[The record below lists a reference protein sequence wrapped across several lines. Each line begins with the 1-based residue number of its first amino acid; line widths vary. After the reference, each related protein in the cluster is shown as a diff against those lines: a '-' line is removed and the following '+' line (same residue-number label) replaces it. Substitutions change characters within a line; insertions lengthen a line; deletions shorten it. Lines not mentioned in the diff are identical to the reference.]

1 MEKLKQL
8 DRSVLDRE
16 EAKEVVKTYTSLVA
30 SLGEYEHLKIEEWG
44 EEIEQSSQAKLKL
57 PLLRR
62 KDHSQELMVNFDPK
76 LVELLREVKYFLLL
90 GLRITSALNIYKK
103 QVFRRQTGNL
113 ELIVNIQ
120 MDQLIAS

>member
-44 EEIEQSSQAKLKL
+44 EKLNKVLRQS
-57 PLLRR
+57 
-62 KDHSQELMVNFDPK
+62 
-76 LVELLREVKYFLLL
+76 
-90 GLRITSALNIYKK
+90 
-103 QVFRRQTGNL
+103 
-113 ELIVNIQ
+113 
-120 MDQLIAS
+120 